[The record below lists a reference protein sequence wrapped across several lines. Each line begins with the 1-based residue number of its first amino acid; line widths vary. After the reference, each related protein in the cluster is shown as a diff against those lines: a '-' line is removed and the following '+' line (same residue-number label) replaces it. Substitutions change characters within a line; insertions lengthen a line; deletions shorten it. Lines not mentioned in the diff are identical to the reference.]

1 MRWGTVSSLDEVI
14 RPEEEKKSSPLEH
27 LKILL
32 PALSLIAY
40 IVTQLSEKHRAESRV
55 LLGLTIV
62 LVAGAYYS
70 TVRRRVL
77 LLLERRKDDAV
88 AKNAFPK
95 FREMVHRFGEFIDS
109 RGENTLHAI
118 VLNEILR
125 HRANGP
131 PAFRIPNR
139 DLWYGWWTYFW
150 QRIDREHHSMDE
162 MRAALM
168 EFHLL
173 AGSYS
178 NYCVSPIFDAPSNVK
193 AEIPQEAKSS
203 LNGFQ
208 QRFERFAG
216 EYGQFAKSLSE
227 SRPVLHGLP
236 YWISSPKP
244 LA

>member
-1 MRWGTVSSLDEVI
+1 MRWGTVSGLAGV
-14 RPEEEKKSSPLEH
+14 PVAEEEKKSSSLEH

-40 IVTQLSEKHRAESRV
+40 IVTQLSKHRTESKL
-55 LLGLTIV
+55 LLGLTLV
-62 LVAGAYYS
+62 LLVGAYYP
-70 TVRRRVL
+70 TVSRRLL

-88 AKNAFPK
+88 ARNAFPK

-109 RGENTLHAI
+109 RTDNTLHAI
-118 VLNEILR
+118 VPNEIFR
-125 HRANGP
+125 HRADGP
-131 PAFRIPNR
+131 AAFRIPNR
-139 DLWYGWWTYFW
+139 ELWHGWWTYFW
-150 QRIDREHHSMDE
+150 QRIDREHHTMDE

-173 AGSYS
+173 VGSYA

-203 LNGFQ
+203 LNSFQ
-208 QRFERFAG
+208 QRFDRFAG

-227 SRPVLHGLP
+227 SRPALHGLP